1 MMVGLTT
8 LKNALGFMVFL
19 AACAMQERPLSAA
32 EISVMSGGAP
42 QEVLAAVTPLFEK
55 QTGHKVKYSFAVITA
70 LRQRLDAGDKA
81 DMVLLPTSVIDAY
94 VDAGKLRA
102 DGRST
107 LGSIGITVI
116 VKQGVSLPNI
126 STPERFRQAL
136 IAARAIVHAPPDAT
150 PSGTHMAKVIEQLGI
165 ADSIRNKVV
174 YRAALN
180 GGVDLVAD
188 GVADIGMYPAS
199 EVANVK
205 GITLVGALPP
215 ALQLNV
221 VYGAAVTTD
230 NASPEI
236 AQSFVKF
243 LADPANRNRWKKA
256 GFDPPGG

>member
-1 MMVGLTT
+1 MVGMTT
-8 LKNALGFMVFL
+8 LKSALGFLVL
-19 AACAMQERPLSAA
+19 LGALAMQERPLSAA

-42 QEVLAAVTPLFEK
+42 QEVLAALTPQFEK

-70 LRQRLDAGDKA
+70 LRQRLDAGEKA

-94 VDAGKLRA
+94 VDTGKMRA

-116 VKQGVSLPNI
+116 VKQGASLPNI

-136 IAARAIVHAPPDAT
+136 LAARSIVHAPPAAT
-150 PSGTHMAKVIEQLGI
+150 PSGAHMAKVIEQLGI
-165 ADSIRNKVV
+165 ADAVKNKVV

-199 EVANVK
+199 EVANARGV
-205 GITLVGALPP
+205 TLVGALPG

-230 NASPEI
+230 NASPD
-236 AQSFVKF
+236 AASSFVKF
-243 LADPANRNRWKKA
+243 LADPANRQRWKKA